1 MLKKCFL
8 IFKWWIVAY
17 IVLGFFLQFCNTY
30 GIMVFQKIL
39 DKVLVVNQFEEL
51 LQLLILY
58 GVLLGASSIIS
69 YVVEYPQVYLS
80 NSILERLKVMALG
93 KVSKI
98 DYRSYQNIGTGEMI
112 KVIDNGASAGMN
124 MIYSFYLRI
133 FHELLPTI
141 IFSLL
146 FISFYNIKIMFV
158 IAFGYLVIFVLTNI
172 LLKFLYN
179 IKSSLLVS
187 QEKMSKYSIRGFMEL
202 VVFRVNKRY
211 EKEINR
217 LNMTAND
224 IIKKSAQIRMIHESF
239 FAIFALLVNIIKII
253 VLIIG
258 VNNILAGN
266 ASIGMIVALIMFIDK
281 VYMPVAIFNVIYV
294 DYKLNKVTYK
304 RFEEFLNSPEDKNL
318 ESGEELISFSGAV
331 KFEDVT
337 FSYGDTNFL
346 NHISFSIEKGSSVAI
361 VGLSGSG
368 KSTIVKLMLGLLKK
382 SSGKI
387 LIDNHDI
394 DNIKLNSYYNHISYI
409 SQEAP
414 IFDTSIRSNI
424 IFDEKIPDDEIYEIM
439 DKVHLKDKILSFPEK
454 LDTLV
459 GEKGM
464 KLSGGERQRLAF
476 GRIIAQKRNLII
488 LDEPVSALD
497 NITEKSIMDTILT
510 LYKEKTVVIIA
521 HRLGFV
527 KNVDKILL
535 VRDGMIVGEGNFD
548 QLYKNNSYFQELWNK
563 DSKNEDDSELLSR
576 V

>member
-39 DKVLVVNQFEEL
+39 DKVLVVNQLEEL
-51 LQLLILY
+51 MQLLILY
-58 GVLLGASSIIS
+58 GVLLGASTIIS

-224 IIKKSAQIRMIHESF
+224 IVKKSAQIRMIHESF

-253 VLIIG
+253 VLIVG

-294 DYKLNKVTYK
+294 DYKLNKVTYN

-318 ESGEELISFSGAV
+318 ESGEELKSFSGAV

-346 NHISFSIEKGSSVAI
+346 NHISFSIDKGSSVAI

-394 DNIKLNSYYNHISYI
+394 DNVKLNSFYDHISYI

-476 GRIIAQKRNLII
+476 GRIIAQRRNLII

-548 QLYKNNSYFQELWNK
+548 HLYNNNSYFQELWNK